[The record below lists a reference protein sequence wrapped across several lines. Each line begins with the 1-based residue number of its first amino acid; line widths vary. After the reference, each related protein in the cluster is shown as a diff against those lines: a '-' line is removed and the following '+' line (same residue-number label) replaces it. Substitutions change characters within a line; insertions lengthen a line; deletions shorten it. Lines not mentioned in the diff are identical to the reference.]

1 MKHES
6 LEIEA
11 IKLITPD
18 IFRDHR
24 GFFSETFNQRAFEN
38 VDGALHAG
46 AFVQDNHSFSVDK
59 GVIRG
64 LHFQIPPR
72 AQDKLVR
79 VTRGSIYDVA
89 VDIRTG
95 SPTYGKY
102 VGAILSAENW
112 QQLWVPKG
120 FAHGF
125 CTLEPN
131 TEVLYKVTDYYD
143 PECDRGLAWDDPALG
158 IDWPL
163 DADDVTLSE
172 KDAQHPGLSE
182 LPSYFSYTPRASGG
196 EGQ

>member
-24 GFFSETFNQRAFEN
+24 GFFSETFNHRAFES
-38 VDGALHAG
+38 VDGALQTG

-95 SPTYGKY
+95 SPTYGQY
-102 VGAILSAENW
+102 VGVVLSAENW

-143 PECDRGLAWDDPALG
+143 PECDRGLAWNDPALG

-172 KDAQHPGLSE
+172 KDAKHPGLSE
-182 LPSYFSYTPRASGG
+182 LPDYFSYTPRASGG